1 MPLTQS
7 CMHWR
12 AFLGKLYKE
21 ERRGDGLAQAVGS
34 GPGPGTPATC
44 KYFFLCL
51 FVFFALYSFATTS
64 VQMMVLQCRF
74 CVYLL
79 CHFLGLGGGLSEHLF
94 ASVNGNVSVCT
105 CGPKLS
111 FTNELCRS
119 LNFCS
124 KLSLSVPGR
133 KKEKK
138 KKISKLKI
146 LGDPVIFKAPNIS
159 MDQRSC

>member
-1 MPLTQS
+1 MP
-7 CMHWR
+7 
-12 AFLGKLYKE
+12 
-21 ERRGDGLAQAVGS
+21 
-34 GPGPGTPATC
+34 
-44 KYFFLCL
+44 FF
-51 FVFFALYSFATTS
+51 
-64 VQMMVLQCRF
+64 
-74 CVYLL
+74 
-79 CHFLGLGGGLSEHLF
+79 GWGGEGLSEHLF

-138 KKISKLKI
+138 KE
-146 LGDPVIFKAPNIS
+146 N
-159 MDQRSC
+159 